1 MRDSRS
7 RPSWSV
13 PSGKSRDGASLRRAK
28 FDFVYGS
35 GARKSAKIAM
45 TQSSAI
51 TIPPATASLLRLRQ
65 RTASRQRLEERM
77 RGSSTGAVT
86 ATATRLTSVPDPGV
100 EDPVEEVDH
109 EVHDGQERAVRQ
121 YDGHDHRVVAAGH
134 RQHEEAAH
142 AGDPKDRLDEERAG
156 PHRREHRAQQGHH
169 GDERVLERVLE
180 DDRQF
185 AKPLGAR

>member
-51 TIPPATASLLRLRQ
+51 TIPPATASLLRRRR
-65 RTASRQRLEERM
+65 RTPSRQRLEDRT
-77 RGSSTGAVT
+77 RGSSTGAAT

-100 EDPVEEVDH
+100 EDPVEEVDD
-109 EVHDGQERAVRQ
+109 EIHDRQEGAVGQNDR
-121 YDGHDHRVVAAGH
+121 HNHRVVPTGH

-142 AGDPKDRLDEERAG
+142 AGHAKDRLDEERAG
-156 PHRREHRAQQGHH
+156 PDRREHRTQQGHH
-169 GDERVLERVLE
+169 GNEGVLE
-180 DDRQF
+180 
-185 AKPLGAR
+185 